1 MKQIIAGRYIEKD
14 SAIHR
19 LDPRAK
25 AFALGCL
32 IAYLL
37 IWPELIGHIFGV
49 LLLYFATRAA
59 KIEIITVIKFL
70 WGARFFFYMAF
81 LAHLLFTP
89 GEGGYGWW
97 IFALTIRG
105 AANGLLF
112 GLRLIC
118 LLWSAA
124 LFGWTTSPVELADGF
139 RKTLSPLRRFGVDV
153 DDIATMLLLAMR
165 FVPTLIHDAR
175 ELKYAQE
182 ARGARFD
189 GGGILSKVKSIVP
202 LLIPLFVGAFRRA
215 EATAV
220 ALILR
225 GYEIEG
231 ERTSLYPLEFGFC
244 DWGGII
250 CATFVVMIGICGR
263 MMFSA

>member
-1 MKQIIAGRYIEKD
+1 MKQIIAGKYIEKD
-14 SAIHR
+14 SPIHR
-19 LDPRAK
+19 LDPRTK
-25 AFALGCL
+25 AFALCCL

-37 IWPELIGHIFGV
+37 IWPDIIGHIFC
-49 LLLYFATRAA
+49 LLLLLVATRTA
-59 KIEIITVIKFL
+59 KIQIIIALKFI

-97 IFALTIRG
+97 IFALTLRG
-105 AANGLLF
+105 ASNGLLF

-124 LFGWTTSPVELADGF
+124 LFAWTTSPVELADGF
-139 RKTLSPLRRFGVDV
+139 RQTLSPLRRIGIDI

-182 ARGARFD
+182 ARGAQFYS
-189 GGGILSKVKSIVP
+189 GGIIRRGKSVVP
-202 LLIPLFVGAFRRA
+202 LIVPLFVGAFRRA

-220 ALILR
+220 ALIIR
-225 GYEIEG
+225 GYELDE
-231 ERTSLYPLEFGFC
+231 ERTSLFPLKFGVN

-250 CATFVVMIGICGR
+250 CATFIVMIGICGR
-263 MMFSA
+263 VMFSA